1 MAGFP
6 ASWAYRLA
14 RLSLIAGEIM
24 YRAGHGGRYACSV
37 DIRLSLGRMEERK
50 DFAPMVAG

>member
-6 ASWAYRLA
+6 ASWVYRLA
-14 RLSLIAGEIM
+14 RLSLIAGETM
-24 YRAGHGGRYACSV
+24 YRARHGGRYACSV